1 VVVQEGYYY
10 YNEEDGCY
18 YDEDGYYYYYYDE
31 EGEQIIGSLNCLLW
45 YRVRYLPVLQGAL
58 KIS

>member
-1 VVVQEGYYY
+1 MQEGYYY

-31 EGEQIIGSLNCLLW
+31 EGEKTIGNWTCIFMVQVFTLDPECLEHFLIW
-45 YRVRYLPVLQGAL
+45 
-58 KIS
+58 